1 MSEYFTWDISREIFT
16 IYGPM
21 ALRWYSLL
29 FITGLLVGNYIFIQM
44 AKKEGKN
51 PDFCEPLLYYIVIG
65 TVVGARLGHCL
76 FYEA

>member
-29 FITGLLVGNYIFIQM
+29 FITGLLVGNYVFIR
-44 AKKEGKN
+44 AEI
-51 PDFCEPLLYYIVIG
+51 PSDYHAIYRWIIASYLLEEI
-65 TVVGARLGHCL
+65 
-76 FYEA
+76 